1 LREND
6 WMRSLTG
13 TAQEITAPATP
24 PGAAVAPSAPLR
36 VLERF
41 RLTLP
46 FAGLAVY
53 LWVIHSAKLPI
64 ASWAIA
70 LGLFGLLLQAQP
82 LRLAAPLAW
91 FGGFFLWAMAT
102 APSARFPDVTWDKLV
117 DWGKLWLVFLL
128 ASNVARTRRQLYV
141 LMITWLGIFAFYPV
155 RGTMFNF
162 VFRIGE
168 AGRYAWNFIFSN
180 PNDLAALTLPILA
193 MSIAVLQGEREK
205 KKFRKGGWIR
215 LSALAGVIVLP
226 ALIFVT
232 QSRGGILAL
241 FTMGLL
247 VLVQYRKEAR
257 SFAVLVLVAG
267 VIGLAAPPDVWT
279 RLGGLSKAGDS
290 ETLGQVDVEGS
301 ADQRFE
307 IWRVAGA
314 IIADNPV
321 TGIGLG
327 GYPKTHQ
334 QYALSSRF
342 KPTARGTRDTHS
354 IYLNVLAETGIV
366 GFLLLM
372 GMLATALLQGWRA
385 AKEMETRD
393 PGAAKQ
399 MRTLNIGLIAF
410 MQAGIFGTLHR
421 VAFLYVYLAVLITAI
436 HLLGNQ
442 PAFSARRQSAKPP
455 ESRLAPSKPPA
466 AVPLR
471 HRPAGGRGL
480 RPGVH
485 RRPG

>member
-1 LREND
+1 
-6 WMRSLTG
+6 MRTLTG
-13 TAQEITAPATP
+13 TAPEMTTPAAP
-24 PGAAVAPSAPLR
+24 PGTGVARGAPSRA
-36 VLERF
+36 LERF

-53 LWVIHSAKLPI
+53 LWVIHSARLPI
-64 ASWAIA
+64 ASHAIA
-70 LGLFGLLLQAQP
+70 LGLFGLVLQAQP
-82 LRLAAPLAW
+82 LRLPAPLAW
-91 FGGFFLWAMAT
+91 FGGFFLWALAT
-102 APSARFPDVTWDKLV
+102 TPSAQFPDVTWDKLV
-117 DWGKLWLVFLL
+117 DFGKLWLVFLL
-128 ASNVARTRRQLYV
+128 ASNVARTKRQLQV

-168 AGRYAWNFIFSN
+168 FGRYAWNFIFSN

-193 MSIAVLQGEREK
+193 MSIAVLQGEKEK
-205 KKFRKGGWIR
+205 KKFKEGGWIR

-226 ALIFVT
+226 AMIFVT

-247 VLVQYRKEAR
+247 VLVQYRRQAR
-257 SFAVLVLVAG
+257 TFAVLVLVAG

-314 IIADNPV
+314 IIADHPV
-321 TGIGLG
+321 TGVGLG

-334 QYALSSRF
+334 EYALSSRF
-342 KPTARGTRDTHS
+342 KPIARGSRDTHS
-354 IYLNVLAETGIV
+354 IYLNVMAETGVV
-366 GFLLLM
+366 GFILLM
-372 GMLATALLQGWRA
+372 GMMLTALWQGWRA
-385 AKEMETRD
+385 AKDLETRD
-393 PGAAKQ
+393 PSAAKQ
-399 MRTLNIGLIAF
+399 MWTLNIGLIAF
-410 MQAGIFGTLHR
+410 MQAGIFASLHR
-421 VAFLYVYLAVLITAI
+421 VAFVYVYLAVLTTAI
-436 HLLGNQ
+436 FALGSQ
-442 PAFSARRQSAKPP
+442 TALPLRRQSPSPVELPP
-455 ESRLAPSKPPA
+455 SDSRRPAPSTPRRA
-466 AVPLR
+466 AA
-471 HRPAGGRGL
+471 AGPL
-480 RPGVH
+480 RPGVR

>member
-1 LREND
+1 
-6 WMRSLTG
+6 M
-13 TAQEITAPATP
+13 AAPAAPAGTRAAGPTP
-24 PGAAVAPSAPLR
+24 LGGA
-36 VLERF
+36 LERF

-53 LWVIHSAKLPI
+53 LWVIHSYKLPI
-64 ASWAIA
+64 ASYAIG

-82 LRLAAPLAW
+82 LRLPAPLAW
-91 FGGFFLWAMAT
+91 FGGFFLWSLAT
-102 APSARFPDVTWDKLV
+102 LPGSRFPATTWDSVV
-117 DWGKLWLVFLL
+117 DFGKLWLVFLL
-128 ASNVARTRRQLYV
+128 TCNVARTRRQLHI

-168 AGRYAWNFIFSN
+168 FGRYAWNFIFSN

-205 KKFRKGGWIR
+205 KKLREGGWIR
-215 LSALAGVIVLP
+215 LSALAGVMVLP

-241 FTMGLL
+241 LTMALL
-247 VLVQYRKEAR
+247 VLVQYRRQAR
-257 SFAVLVLVAG
+257 SFAILVLVAG
-267 VIGLAAPPDVWT
+267 VVGVAAPSDVWT
-279 RLGGLSKAGDS
+279 RLGGLFKAGDT
-290 ETLGQVDVEGS
+290 ETLAEVDVEGS

-307 IWRVAGA
+307 IWKVAGA
-314 IIADNPV
+314 IIADYPV
-321 TGIGLG
+321 AGVGLG
-327 GYPKTHQ
+327 GYPSVHRE
-334 QYALSSRF
+334 YALSSRF
-342 KPTARGTRDTHS
+342 KPIAWGRRDTHS

-372 GMLATALLQGWRA
+372 GMMITALWQGWRA
-385 AKEMETRD
+385 AKDMEIRD

-399 MRTLNIGLIAF
+399 LWTLNIGLIAF
-410 MQAGIFGTLHR
+410 MQSGLFASLHR
-421 VAFLYVYLAVLITAI
+421 VAFLYVYLGVLTTAI
-436 HLLGNQ
+436 FALSTLQ
-442 PAFSARRQSAKPP
+442 APAAPRSPPKAAPRPVTAPPRRQA
-455 ESRLAPSKPPA
+455 RG
-466 AVPLR
+466 
-471 HRPAGGRGL
+471 AGVL